1 MTKIR
6 KNVLNVVFGDSILY
20 EKGDSIEREG
30 KYIFF
35 GKEHFVKFDTDNLVY
50 DFRLLSKSA
59 AVGWANPKS
68 SAPDRDGTER
78 EQENLMQVVIS
89 IGKRQKKA
97 KAANNRNWQRK
108 GHICRTCYIRA
119 KGWLRDG

>member
-1 MTKIR
+1 MTAKI
-6 KNVLNVVFGDSILY
+6 S
-20 EKGDSIEREG
+20 DSIEREG

-78 EQENLMQVVIS
+78 EQEKPDAGCYQHREKAEES
-89 IGKRQKKA
+89 ESGK
-97 KAANNRNWQRK
+97 
-108 GHICRTCYIRA
+108 
-119 KGWLRDG
+119 